1 MATMS
6 EQRTNSEELIA
17 LVKASGEIPRHVA
30 VIMDGNGRWAAER
43 GLPRREGHRAGMN
56 SVREVVKGCLATGTE
71 YLTVYAFSTENWKR
85 PAAEISALM
94 KLLREYV
101 TREKDELSEKG
112 VRVRVLGELDRLSRS
127 ARGAVDDI
135 ESTTREGRTLNLQL
149 AISYSS
155 RRELV
160 HAARALAERVQ
171 RGELRPDEIGEE
183 DLERE
188 LFTSGI
194 PDPDLLIRTSGEF
207 RISNFLLWQAAY
219 AEIYVTPVLWPDFDR
234 AEFYSAILE
243 FQKRDRRFGKVST

>member
-1 MATMS
+1 MAPMS
-6 EQRTNSEELIA
+6 EQRTNAEELLA

-43 GLPRREGHRAGMN
+43 GLPRRDGHRAGMN

-85 PAAEISALM
+85 PTTEITALM

-101 TREKDELSEKG
+101 AREKDELSEKG

-127 ARGAVDDI
+127 ARGAVNDI
-135 ESTTREGRTLNLQL
+135 ESTTCEGRTLNLQL

-160 HAARALAERVQ
+160 LAARALAERVQ
-171 RGELRPDEIGEE
+171 RGELLPDKISEE
-183 DLERE
+183 EFASE

-207 RISNFLLWQAAY
+207 RISNFLLWQVAY

-234 AEFYSAILE
+234 AELYSAILE
-243 FQKRDRRFGKVST
+243 FQKRERRFGKVPT